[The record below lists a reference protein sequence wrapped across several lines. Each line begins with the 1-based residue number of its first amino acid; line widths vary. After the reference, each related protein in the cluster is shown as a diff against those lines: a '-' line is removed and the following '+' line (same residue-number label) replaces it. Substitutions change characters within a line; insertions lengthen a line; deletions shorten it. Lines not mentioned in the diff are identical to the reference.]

1 MSDAPNPADVAREL
15 AEHPHLSALTGLVR
29 RAALG
34 AAAARRSDFASRH
47 GSHGASVPPLPE
59 GMTREDANTSYGNVL
74 DVLDRGVTSPREREL
89 LGTLLA
95 MSATEEPEGDVEE
108 EAFAAHVTW
117 LAAHTTCDA
126 LHAVEAGVLER
137 DALFHTLAR
146 IAVEPAAVASDFGRT
161 EALVAAAALA
171 VSGAAAAARERQ
183 WALERVVDP
192 AVRALLGSGGAEEPL
207 AGELVPAPFGPFLTF
222 ILALSLLLFVWQL
235 GRLVAR
241 LAFAYRR
248 PAVFR
253 LSERGLELNYRVELL
268 GRVLSERS
276 ALVPFGSIVRV
287 ARELV
292 YARAGL
298 YAGIVALVLGT
309 YFGTGLF
316 VDATRVP
323 GGSLPLV
330 GLAITFVVAGLLL
343 DFVVSGGE
351 DNLRGRCRLL
361 VTPSRGPALCLAGVD
376 PERADRMLAFIT
388 EVAREAST
396 PPPASILPGPA

>member
-1 MSDAPNPADVAREL
+1 MSDAPNPADIAREL
-15 AEHPHLSALTGLVR
+15 AEHPHLSTLTVLVR
-29 RAALG
+29 KAALG
-34 AAAARRSDFASRH
+34 AAAARRGDFASRH
-47 GSHGASVPPLPE
+47 ASQGASIPPLPE
-59 GMTREDANTSYGNVL
+59 GVSRADTTTPYGNVL
-74 DVLDRGVTSPREREL
+74 EVLERGVASPAEGAL

-95 MSATEEPEGDVEE
+95 MSAADEAAEEKEE

-117 LAAHTTCDA
+117 LAAHTPCDA

-137 DALFHTLAR
+137 DVLFRTLAR
-146 IAVEPAAVASDFGRT
+146 IAVEPSTVASDFGRT

-171 VSGAAAAARERQ
+171 VSGAVAAARERQ

-207 AGELVPAPFGPFLTF
+207 SGELAPAPLGPLLTL
-222 ILALSLLLFVWQL
+222 ILSLTLVLFVWQL

-248 PAVFR
+248 PAAFR
-253 LSERGLELNYRVELL
+253 LSERGLELSYRVELL
-268 GRVLSERS
+268 GRVLSQRS
-276 ALVPFGSIVRV
+276 TLVPYGSITRV
-287 ARELV
+287 TREV
-292 YARAGL
+292 KYARAGL

-316 VDATRVP
+316 VDAMRVP

-330 GLAITFVVAGLLL
+330 GLAVAFVVAGLLL
-343 DFVVSGGE
+343 DFVLSGAG

-361 VTPSRGPALCLAGVD
+361 VVPSRGRALCLGRVD
-376 PERADRMLAFIT
+376 PERADRVLAFIT

-396 PPPASILPGPA
+396 PPPAPVLSGSA